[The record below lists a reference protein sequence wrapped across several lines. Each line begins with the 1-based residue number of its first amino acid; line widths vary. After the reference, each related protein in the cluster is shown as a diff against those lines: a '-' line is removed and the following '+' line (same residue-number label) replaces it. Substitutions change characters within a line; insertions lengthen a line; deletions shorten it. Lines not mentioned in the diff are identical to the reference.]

1 MSYCHLAAV
10 TGSADAAALLY
21 DICRRLPLVGGFDHD
36 GHHWVWLSAREAGEV
51 INRARNTAAKYL
63 DQLVRLGFL
72 VREKLG
78 EAQQFGRNRCWYYRP
93 GPECPDFL
101 LGKPVRTPRASSCSN
116 SERST
121 KTTSKPT
128 NKNRGA
134 SAQNGTA
141 RPDEQGHAPAP
152 TAEATDTVIAAIRSW
167 PKTIWELQQEARRGT
182 CPAETHATR
191 PAAVGFA

>member
-1 MSYCHLAAV
+1 MAS
-10 TGSADAAALLY
+10 
-21 DICRRLPLVGGFDHD
+21 IRD

-101 LGKPVRTPRASSCSN
+101 LGKPVRTKGHLHEANTRPGALLKILSDLQKPLQN
-116 SERST
+116 PPT
-121 KTTSKPT
+121 KTGAQALKNNSPNSPT
-128 NKNRGA
+128 PIGP
-134 SAQNGTA
+134 SQ
-141 RPDEQGHAPAP
+141 AP
-152 TAEATDTVIAAIRSW
+152 T
-167 PKTIWELQQEARRGT
+167 
-182 CPAETHATR
+182 R
-191 PAAVGFA
+191 PRTA